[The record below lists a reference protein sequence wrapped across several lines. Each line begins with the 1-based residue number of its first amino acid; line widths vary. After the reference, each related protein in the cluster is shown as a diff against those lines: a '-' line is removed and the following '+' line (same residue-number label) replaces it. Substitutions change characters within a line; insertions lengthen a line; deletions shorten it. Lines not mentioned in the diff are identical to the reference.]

1 MRITPLDIRQK
12 EFRTSFR
19 GYNIKEVQDF
29 LLELATDLEDM
40 FNEYGFLKEEK
51 EQNIAELRNY
61 REFDQ
66 KLKDTLLAAQ
76 SFKDDLRANAEKE
89 ADLILKDARLQAEE
103 IHRQTRIALEKLEK
117 EIEEL
122 KSQKKSFRA
131 RLRSV
136 LESHMN
142 LLEEDASEAPIE
154 EWEKLRPRNE

>member
-19 GYNIKEVQDF
+19 GYNTKEVQDF
-29 LLELATDLEDM
+29 LLELATDLEDA
-40 FNEYGFLKEEK
+40 FNEFNFIKEEK
-51 EQNIAELRNY
+51 EQYLAELRNF

-89 ADLILKDARLQAEE
+89 ADLILKDAKLQAEE
-103 IHRQTRIALEKLEK
+103 IHRQTRLALEKLEK
-117 EIEEL
+117 ELEEL
-122 KSQKKSFRA
+122 KSQKKSSRA

-136 LESHMN
+136 LESHLK
-142 LLEEDASEAPIE
+142 LLEEDASEKQGE
-154 EWEKLRPRNE
+154 E

>member
-19 GYNIKEVQDF
+19 GYNTKEVQDF
-29 LLELATDLEDM
+29 LLELATDLEDA
-40 FNEYGFLKEEK
+40 FNEFNFIKEEK
-51 EQNIAELRNY
+51 EQYLAELRNF

-89 ADLILKDARLQAEE
+89 ADLILKDAKLQAEE
-103 IHRQTRIALEKLEK
+103 IHRQTRLALEKLEK

-122 KSQKKSFRA
+122 KNQKKSFRA

-136 LESHMN
+136 LESHIN
-142 LLEEDASEAPIE
+142 LLEEDASEKQGE
-154 EWEKLRPRNE
+154 E